1 MDKIKKNGIIISG
14 VIIGIVL
21 IGCLIFLATGNLRK
35 YHEAKSL
42 LDSGKYEDARKVFIE
57 LNDYKDSEN
66 QVLEC
71 DYQIGIQLIK
81 SKKYTDARVE
91 FTHLYMKDY
100 KDSEEQYNLC
110 DYEIGKEYLTTE
122 NYGNASKIFKRL
134 ADEKYSDSEDLYK
147 KCQYNLGKQYME
159 QSDYSNAVACLQN
172 LDYEDSKQLLDS
184 IVNGENSINKF
195 IERYNI
201 AVEALNSGENLGLKK
216 LDASNLKDNKIET
229 GIGGT
234 IEFNQSSEEDC
245 RYNIVSFMWSKTPWI
260 LTDSDLLLAE
270 MLCCCTAYL
279 VGESPETATNII
291 TSAIEN
297 GDYSSY
303 GSETYKDNF
312 FTISKTKKVVT
323 FAGQKN

>member
-1 MDKIKKNGIIISG
+1 M
-14 VIIGIVL
+14 
-21 IGCLIFLATGNLRK
+21 
-35 YHEAKSL
+35 
-42 LDSGKYEDARKVFIE
+42 
-57 LNDYKDSEN
+57 
-66 QVLEC
+66 
-71 DYQIGIQLIK
+71 
-81 SKKYTDARVE
+81 
-91 FTHLYMKDY
+91 
-100 KDSEEQYNLC
+100 
-110 DYEIGKEYLTTE
+110 
-122 NYGNASKIFKRL
+122 
-134 ADEKYSDSEDLYK
+134 
-147 KCQYNLGKQYME
+147 
-159 QSDYSNAVACLQN
+159 
-172 LDYEDSKQLLDS
+172 
-184 IVNGENSINKF
+184 NGENSINKF